1 MKRRRFW
8 CMILLLFVTAVMSC
22 GIGRYPLAPEDLLR
36 ILSGGGDPMARDVLL
51 KIRLPRLVF
60 AGMSGCALAVAGMV
74 YQELMRNPLVSP
86 DILGVSGGA
95 CVGAVFAILA
105 GQSALFVQGSA
116 LAGGIAAVALTV
128 WLSGLIGRSGRI
140 SLVLAGIVVKALMDA
155 VLMAC
160 KYFSDPTSQLVAI
173 DYWMMGSFH
182 AIHWSDVWLTLP
194 IGAVSFLVLWLLRWK
209 LQILSFGEEEAKSL
223 GVPVKTVRYLAVGA
237 ATLLVASTVSVSG
250 VVVWTGLIVPHM
262 VRQLLGSNLKDHLGL
277 CGCAGAVFMIL
288 MDTLARSLT
297 AAEIPVS
304 ILTSA
309 AGAVFLTVILIHRRC
324 RGGEEIL

>member
-1 MKRRRFW
+1 MRRRRFW
-8 CMILLLFVTAVMSC
+8 CMILLLAVTAAGSC
-22 GIGRYPLAPEDLLR
+22 CIGRYPLAPDDLWQ
-36 ILSGGGDPMARDVLL
+36 ILTGTGSPMARDVLL
-51 KIRLPRLVF
+51 KIRLPRVVF
-60 AGMSGCALAVAGMV
+60 AGLSGWALAAAGMV

-105 GQSALFVQGSA
+105 GGGALLVQGFA
-116 LAGGIAAVALTV
+116 LTGGIVAVVLTV
-128 WLSGLIGRSGRI
+128 WLSGLIGRNSRI
-140 SLVLAGIVVKALMDA
+140 GLVLAGIVVKALMDA

-160 KYFSDPTSQLVAI
+160 KYFSDPASQLVTI

-182 AIHWSDVWLTLP
+182 TIHWSDVWFTLP
-194 IGAVSFLVLWLLRWK
+194 IGAVSFFVLWLLRWK
-209 LQILSFGEEEAKSL
+209 LQILSFGEEEAGSL
-223 GVPVKTVRYLAVGA
+223 GVPVKMIKYIAVGA
-237 ATLLVASTVSVSG
+237 STLLVACTVSVSG

-262 VRQLLGSNLKDHLGL
+262 VRQAFGANLKEHLSI
-277 CGCAGAVFMIL
+277 CGCAGAVFMIC

-309 AGAVFLTVILIHRRC
+309 AGAVFLTVILIHRKR
-324 RGGEEIL
+324 RGGVELL